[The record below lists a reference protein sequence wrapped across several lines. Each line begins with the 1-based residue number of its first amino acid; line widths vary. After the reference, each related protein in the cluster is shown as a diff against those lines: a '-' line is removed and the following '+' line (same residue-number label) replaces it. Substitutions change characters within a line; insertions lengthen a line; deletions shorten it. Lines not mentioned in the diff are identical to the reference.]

1 MSGKLFQIDLLLRI
15 KLPFTKRFVNFNNG
29 TTELFFSTGVWL
41 NRRCLPFIKWN
52 IFFPSIESY
61 GHVLYLCTIKIFYW
75 ILDQKEIAISHWKN
89 GTQWK
94 LTNRTENLAMV
105 NYFKRYFHLNCSTC
119 HISPHYKWT
128 LIWKISK
135 KFFIK
140 IPISNTTNASIR
152 IFEFNSHSNS
162 NRVTHSKGRMV
173 HKSQSFI
180 RQIPKVQQLSVK
192 LVCQHN
198 MMRSGGAF
206 YSMFA

>member
-1 MSGKLFQIDLLLRI
+1 MHDKNILLNTRSKRNCHLTLQKWHTMEINQSNRKFGYGKLFQALFPFELLDMSTYLHI
-15 KLPFTKRFVNFNNG
+15 ING
-29 TTELFFSTGVWL
+29 LWFGKS
-41 NRRCLPFIKWN
+41 
-52 IFFPSIESY
+52 
-61 GHVLYLCTIKIFYW
+61 
-75 ILDQKEIAISHWKN
+75 AI
-89 GTQWK
+89 
-94 LTNRTENLAMV
+94 
-105 NYFKRYFHLNCSTC
+105 
-119 HISPHYKWT
+119 
-128 LIWKISK
+128 
-135 KFFIK
+135 FFIK